1 MKVVNLLQQV
11 NKDTFIQDYLTACGV
26 GDIQEYLNPT
36 GKYIDNPMN
45 YENMAKGMKL
55 IEEVVPKQS
64 TDIYIVQDCD

>member
-11 NKDTFIQDYLTACGV
+11 NKDTFIQDYLVACGV

-36 GKYIDNPMN
+36 GKYIDDPMD
-45 YENMAKGMKL
+45 YENMVKGMKL
-55 IEEVVPKQS
+55 IEGVAPKQS

>member
-11 NKDTFIQDYLTACGV
+11 NKDMFIQDYLTACGV
-26 GDIQEYLNPT
+26 GDIQDYLNPT
-36 GKYIDNPMN
+36 GKHIDNPMN

>member
-1 MKVVNLLQQV
+1 MKIKQLLQQV

-26 GDIQEYLNPT
+26 YDVKEYLNPT
-36 GKYIDNPMN
+36 GKYIDDPMD
-45 YENMAKGMKL
+45 YENMAKGIEL

>member
-1 MKVVNLLQQV
+1 MKIKQLLQQV

-36 GKYIDNPMN
+36 SKYIDNPMS
-45 YENMAKGMKL
+45 YENMAKGIKL
-55 IEEVVPKQS
+55 IEEVAPKQS

>member
-11 NKDTFIQDYLTACGV
+11 NKDTFIQDYLIACGV
-26 GDIQEYLNPT
+26 GDIQDYLNPT

>member
-26 GDIQEYLNPT
+26 GDIHDYLNPT

>member
-11 NKDTFIQDYLTACGV
+11 NKNTFIQDYLTACGV
-26 GDIQEYLNPT
+26 GDIQDYLNPT

-45 YENMAKGMKL
+45 YENMAKGIKL

>member
-26 GDIQEYLNPT
+26 GDIQDYLNPT

-64 TDIYIVQDCD
+64 IDIYIVQDCD

>member
-36 GKYIDNPMN
+36 CKYIDNPMN

-55 IEEVVPKQS
+55 IEGVVPKQD
-64 TDIYIVQDCD
+64 TDIYIIQDCD

>member
-26 GDIQEYLNPT
+26 GDIQDYLNPT

-64 TDIYIVQDCD
+64 TDIYIVQDCH

>member
-26 GDIQEYLNPT
+26 GDIRDYLNPT

>member
-11 NKDTFIQDYLTACGV
+11 NKDAFIQDYLTACGV

>member
-26 GDIQEYLNPT
+26 GDIQEYLDPT

-45 YENMAKGMKL
+45 YENMAKG
-55 IEEVVPKQS
+55 IEIVEEVVPKQS

>member
-11 NKDTFIQDYLTACGV
+11 NKGTFIQDYLTACGV

-55 IEEVVPKQS
+55 IEGVVPKQS

>member
-45 YENMAKGMKL
+45 YENMSKGMKL
-55 IEEVVPKQS
+55 IEGVVPKQS

>member
-11 NKDTFIQDYLTACGV
+11 NKDTFIQDYLTACEV

-36 GKYIDNPMN
+36 GKYIDNSMN

-55 IEEVVPKQS
+55 IEGVVPKQS

>member
-1 MKVVNLLQQV
+1 MKIKQLLQQV

-26 GDIQEYLNPT
+26 GDIQDYLNPT

-45 YENMAKGMKL
+45 YENMAKGIKL
-55 IEEVVPKQS
+55 IEGVVPKQS

>member
-26 GDIQEYLNPT
+26 GDIQDYLNPT